1 MKESDE
7 MNLFVKV
14 RKDVRIF
21 VEDTNSDSEHVILF
35 IHGWPLN
42 HNMWEYQVEYLMGL
56 GYRCVAVDLRGY
68 GRSDRPFDGYDY
80 DTMASDIKQVI
91 DAMKLKN
98 ITLIGHSMGSAIAI
112 RYMAKYQGHNV
123 SKLCLLAS
131 AAPSFVRTKDWY
143 YGFTDTQI
151 EELIK
156 LTYNDRPSAITKI
169 RNMTFY
175 RYATPSTDEWFN
187 LICLQ
192 ASGWAT
198 TKSLIA
204 FFEERLFDDL
214 DKIKV
219 PTLILHGVHDEICPY
234 YFATYLNDHI
244 NDSILLKLYQSG
256 HAAFF
261 EEKELI
267 SDAIN
272 KFIQGHLIVPKE
284 SEEPI

>member
-1 MKESDE
+1 MFGK
-7 MNLFVKV
+7 NL
-14 RKDVRIF
+14 R
-21 VEDTNSDSEHVILF
+21 
-35 IHGWPLN
+35 
-42 HNMWEYQVEYLMGL
+42 YLRLRDNLSQEELAQIL
-56 GYRCVAVDLRGY
+56 GYKSYTTIQKWESGVNEPNMLVLNKLADKWNLTLDELVNVDLESKR
-68 GRSDRPFDGYDY
+68 YDY

-198 TKSLIA
+198 AKSLIA

-244 NDSILLKLYQSG
+244 NDSILLKLHQSG